1 MRAQMANRVRKQCG
15 GAPIFRGGCLVAGLR
30 PRLHNLWGTVAKRGE
45 RVTEAERGKRIN
57 RGREQ
62 ENRGQVGPTY
72 QWTGPSRVP
81 LSAKLAANIEFE

>member
-1 MRAQMANRVRKQCG
+1 MADRVRNQCG

-62 ENRGQVGPTY
+62 ENRGQVGSTSL
-72 QWTGPSRVP
+72 WAGPSRV
-81 LSAKLAANIEFE
+81 AAYIEFE